1 MISKKMTSA
10 LNGQINKE
18 LYSSFLYLA
27 MSSYCQQENLG
38 GIASWLGLQAEEE
51 YKHAMKIFHYM
62 QEQGAAVEFQAI
74 EAPPAKFG
82 TMQKMFTDVL
92 AHEQFITRSIHGL
105 MDQAIKESDYAT
117 QGMLQWFV
125 KEQVEEEASAGEALA
140 RITMAGSEPRG
151 LLIIDR
157 EMARRKAD

>member
-1 MISKKMTSA
+1 MISKKMTTA

-18 LYSSFLYLA
+18 LHSSFLYLA

-38 GIASWLGLQAEEE
+38 GFAAWLALQAKEEHG
-51 YKHAMKIFHYM
+51 HAMKFYQYM

-82 TMQKMFTDVL
+82 TMQKLFTEVL

-105 MDQAIKESDYAT
+105 MDLAVKESDYAT

-151 LLIIDR
+151 VLIIDR

>member
-1 MISKKMTSA
+1 MKRFFGNVVLAAIAAAAIGFFAFNLGNKGTSA
-10 LNGQINKE
+10 PTKE
-18 LYSSFLYLA
+18 
-27 MSSYCQQENLG
+27 EHG
-38 GIASWLGLQAEEE
+38 
-51 YKHAMKIFHYM
+51 HAMKFYQYM

-82 TMQKMFTDVL
+82 TMQKLFTEVL

-105 MDQAIKESDYAT
+105 MDLAVKESDYAT

-125 KEQVEEEASAGEALA
+125 KEQVEEEASASEVLA
-140 RITMAGSEPRG
+140 RIKMAGNEPRG

-157 EMARRKAD
+157 EMARRQAG